1 VKELLRKFLADL
13 LNEDTSAA
21 QQAKDAGLKY
31 IRGSRG
37 LWSKSGEKP
46 ATHSTKDGKFVALAG
61 PQPKKPATDTALAR
75 GQRAVDTAR
84 DSLTRD
90 TPHHIPMRGEKPST
104 SKPTTKSKEFSELLR
119 YSKPEG
125 KEFLRVLE
133 TGDAT
138 QVQAEITRLGLYVT
152 PAGKIKA
159 GNLKGDKN
167 VQKIFGGSK
176 AMPARLNKLLSDL
189 GLPILQATGIQK
201 TEPDDDQPVVDSSVE
216 YLKPSNTYED
226 RPAVNTSVDAVGVTI
241 GDSRFHTLPIYEPN
255 SSERAQLVVESDLK
269 EIKNRNPNMSDE
281 DAERKADEIN
291 GIVQT
296 HNDRVRFLQAAIQR
310 NEKFVDLGTGQEAVQ
325 LVSERLLNSIGSRL
339 PERDRRTFEEAVK
352 KLAAAETTEQFAQEW
367 KQFLTVIKNI
377 PELSKSGALPLI
389 CEHLTA
395 MRNAIQGRHIIIPT
409 SDSFKL
415 GDIIAYNPQ
424 GVEQSD
430 VRSMVDNLSLI
441 EVGIDI
447 GSVKRDA
454 GASSVVGSRIYVTS
468 YTDPTV
474 APDLAILGR
483 APEYEYHEVKDKN
496 GEPERDKNGKPKRK
510 KVVTDPGAFGEIYG
524 ATTEE
529 QLEQVEDKFL
539 TVIKNRMGDIRSYY
553 RIPEEVSDEEIIAGL
568 SSGSPPSYDSTG
580 VFIRFG
586 EKSGVFG
593 KECPPPTPTPT
604 STPTSTPTPT
614 PTPEPKG
621 QPLSPLNTR
630 QLGVYSL
637 VGYAFEAIYNTNAAG
652 QAFSNTTFKAN
663 KIEVSD
669 GIAVMGKTKFQF
681 QKNMECRKGVLKDEG
696 IAAFIKPTPRSKMR
710 TY

>member
-1 VKELLRKFLADL
+1 MKELLTEFLSNL
-13 LNEDTSAA
+13 LNEREVHAPGTVWQTAGNSWAA
-21 QQAKDAGLKY
+21 KRMDGTTEYGFKSEKAARAWLAGGKKSDAPEKIGGRELATMEKDRRDRGELEKALRKY
-31 IRGSRG
+31 I
-37 LWSKSGEKP
+37 EKP
-46 ATHSTKDGKFVALAG
+46 AEPDE
-61 PQPKKPATDTALAR
+61 PPP
-75 GQRAVDTAR
+75 
-84 DSLTRD
+84 
-90 TPHHIPMRGEKPST
+90 

-133 TGDAT
+133 TGDAK
-138 QVQAEITRLGLYVT
+138 QIQAEITRLGLYVT

-159 GNLKGDKN
+159 GNLAGESAD
-167 VQKIFGGSK
+167 QKIFGDSK

-189 GLPILQATGIQK
+189 GLPILQANGIQK

-226 RPAVNTSVDAVGVTI
+226 RPAVNTSVDAMGVTI
-241 GDSRFHTLPIYEPN
+241 GDSRFHMLPIYEPN

-325 LVSERLLNSIGSRL
+325 LVSERLLNSIGSKL
-339 PERDRRTFEEAVK
+339 PERDRHRFGEALK
-352 KLAAAETTEQFAQEW
+352 KLAAAETTEQFEQEW
-367 KQFLTVIKNI
+367 KQFLNVIKDI
-377 PELSKSGALPLI
+377 PELSKSGAIPLI

-395 MRNAIQGRHIIIPT
+395 MRYAIQGRHIIIPT

-447 GSVKRDA
+447 GSVKRES
-454 GASSVVGSRIYVTS
+454 GASSTVGSRIYVTS

-496 GEPERDKNGKPKRK
+496 GEPELDKNGKPKRK
-510 KVVTDPGAFGEIYG
+510 KVVIDPGAFGEIYG
-524 ATTEE
+524 ATTEQ
-529 QLEQVEDKFL
+529 QLKQVENKFL
-539 TVIKNRMGDIRSYY
+539 TVIKNRMSDIRSYY
-553 RIPEEVSDEEIIAGL
+553 RIPEEVSDEEIIRGL
-568 SSGSPPSYDSTG
+568 SSGSPPSYDSKG
-580 VFIRFG
+580 VFIGFG
-586 EKSGVFG
+586 EKSGVFD
-593 KECPPPTPTPT
+593 KQCPPG
-604 STPTSTPTPT
+604 
-614 PTPEPKG
+614 K
-621 QPLSPLNTR
+621 PLSPLNTR

-652 QAFSNTTFKAN
+652 QAFSNTTFKPS

-669 GIAVMGKTKFQF
+669 GIAIMGKTKFQF
-681 QKNMECRKGVLKDEG
+681 QKNIKCSNGVLKDDG